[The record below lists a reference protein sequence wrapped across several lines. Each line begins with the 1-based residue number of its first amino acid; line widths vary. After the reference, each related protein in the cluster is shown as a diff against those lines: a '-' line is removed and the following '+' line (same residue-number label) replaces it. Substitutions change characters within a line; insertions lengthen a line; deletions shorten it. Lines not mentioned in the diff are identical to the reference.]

1 MHSPG
6 GAASSAPSLGLGGLG
21 GATTASSIFSKTTS
35 APSITGLGG
44 VDPKTSNPGAGVYT
58 CVRKW
63 GCKQVY
69 ISDII
74 LSVCVCVIVIV
85 YACAQMHTFVG
96 DSHCV

>member
-21 GATTASSIFSKTTS
+21 GATATTASSIFSKTTS

-44 VDPKTSNPGAGVYT
+44 MDPKTSTAGAGVYT

-69 ISDII
+69 CIHFRYNSE
-74 LSVCVCVIVIV
+74 CVCM
-85 YACAQMHTFVG
+85 CDCHFVCMFTNA
-96 DSHCV
+96 HICV